1 MYHFDTGIMN
11 NFERIILNSLNYN
24 YEYSMTQLQ
33 HKTECWNRNTL
44 VKAVDSL
51 ESQGL
56 LTTRKEGRERLVK
69 IPIQEEETKK
79 FVNDYGIS
87 LKNYTKLLKEN
98 LKLLKKNMPLVP
110 IVEYPNSMMKRIKIR
125 EPVLELDEKSQVWT
139 DQGKTQEGH
148 AYTWKTRSKPLGYFN
163 NILNI
168 LRAIYEETSAISFS
182 EFLDDESNT
191 KKIQKEAKNLINDT
205 LDKLAEILNKH
216 PESKAYSTFYVR
228 NTLHG
233 FIHQIILDKRR
244 KESMS

>member
-1 MYHFDTGIMN
+1 MN

-69 IPIQEEETKK
+69 STIQEDESKK
-79 FVNDYGIS
+79 FVNDYGIL

-110 IVEYPNSMMKRIKIR
+110 IVEFPNSMMKRIKTR
-125 EPVLELDEKSQVWT
+125 EPVLELDEERQVWT
-139 DQGKTQEGH
+139 DQGKTQEGY

-168 LRAIYEETSAISFS
+168 LKTIYEETSAISFS
-182 EFLDDESNT
+182 EFRDDESNT
-191 KKIQKEAKNLINDT
+191 KKIQKEAKTLINDT
-205 LDKLAEILNKH
+205 LDKLEEILGKH
-216 PESKAYSTFYVR
+216 PESKAYGIFYIR
-228 NTLHG
+228 SALHG
-233 FIHQIILDKRR
+233 LIRQIILDNRR
-244 KESMS
+244 KSTS

>member
-24 YEYSMTQLQ
+24 YEYSMTKLQ

-51 ESQGL
+51 ESKGL

-98 LKLLKKNMPLVP
+98 LKLLKKNMPIVP
-110 IVEYPNSMMKRIKIR
+110 NVEYHKSNMKRIKTR
-125 EPVLELDEKSQVWT
+125 EPVLELDEKTQVWT

-191 KKIQKEAKNLINDT
+191 KKIQKEAKNLINYT
-205 LDKLAEILNKH
+205 LDMLKEILNKH
-216 PESKAYSTFYVR
+216 PESRAYSNFYVR

-233 FIHQIILDKRR
+233 FIHQIILDNKR
-244 KESMS
+244 KSTS